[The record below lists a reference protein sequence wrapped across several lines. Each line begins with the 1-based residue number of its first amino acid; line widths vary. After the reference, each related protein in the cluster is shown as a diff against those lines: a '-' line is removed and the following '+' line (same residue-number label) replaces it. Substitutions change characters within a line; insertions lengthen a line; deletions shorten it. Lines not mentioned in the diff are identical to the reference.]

1 MYDWI
6 RLAEYD
12 ARNDEH
18 WVRAG
23 IYYVVTPDYP
33 VDELEERTTV
43 VVAEVEVL
51 QDSRA
56 ERLRYRVERLQR
68 YDGLTLPEDD
78 REAYES
84 VPDWLEH
91 AEVYETPQE
100 ARTAAWERHREAVA
114 RSIEE
119 SAGRAAERLLQVMWL
134 YRQGQRQG
142 AA

>member
-1 MYDWI
+1 MHWTRLGRYDEREDETI
-6 RLAEYD
+6 VD
-12 ARNDEH
+12 AGTY
-18 WVRAG
+18 WT
-23 IYYVVTPDYP
+23 VTPDWP
-33 VDELEERTTV
+33 IEEHSERTTV
-43 VVAEVEVL
+43 VVAEVDVL
-51 QDSRA
+51 EDCPA
-56 ERLRYRVERLQR
+56 AALRYRVRRLQR

-119 SAGRAAERLLQVMWL
+119 SAGRAAERLLQVIRL